1 MFTTKRKGIIA
12 LLCAVFAAAL
22 IACAISLA
30 PSASRTAPVYA
41 AEGDVA
47 AIDGT
52 NYTSLQKAIDAAGN
66 TATTITLLADTAESI
81 TIASG
86 QDITLALDG
95 FDITVETGNAITNNG
110 TLTIQGTSFAVISTD
125 DETGYAVNNT
135 GTLAIEGG
143 YFKNGLSIPN
153 AESVSISGGRFA
165 ALVPASYLAE
175 NCSIKSYYTIGNK
188 GYEIGESTPVAEITL
203 DDTRYVFEKISNAC
217 DAAAGGTV
225 TLIAD
230 VEQTNFITLDES
242 VTLDLNGYDI
252 EYTGEVN
259 NNLIKVTGE
268 NVVITNSS
276 EKESKLINKY
286 GEGGNAYSVI
296 HSEGA
301 NLTIENVTIESN
313 GNGVVFFGSLT
324 PAAASEADP
333 DTFNTLS
340 MEGVTVSSYAFA
352 LSGNGSS
359 AEDEA
364 WSGTAINITNSTINS
379 AQGCAIYQPQY
390 GILNINGEDTVI
402 EGSSGIEVR
411 AGILNVNAGTI
422 RADWSEFTVYEDA
435 GGASSVDGA
444 AIVVSQHSTNLPI
457 SVNLNGGTYSSSS
470 TGGMSVYEADLLNDV
485 ATDEIEITID
495 GGEYKQPVESENVK
509 GFVENGTFSE
519 ALPASYVSENAVF
532 YPVETEKGVAYTAT
546 TNTGDLSSE
555 LSVAQIGNAYYA
567 TLQEA
572 IDAAESGATVTLID
586 NVNEDITVAAD
597 DNITIDL
604 NGCTLT
610 GVSEHTITN
619 NGTLVID
626 DIAGGRVTNSTA
638 GKAAVYNAVEATVTL
653 NGGTYTRGTAN
664 EYYVIQNQGTMTI
677 NDGVTM
683 LQPSDS
689 SSGLTSGW
697 YTVPDGWD
705 TRANLT
711 INGGVFASNGIT
723 VKNDEVSNLTITG
736 GIFDGVDGYVA
747 NQSVQNWTYATIEG
761 GTFNGNVISW
771 AYTSGSTVVR
781 GDLDITGGT
790 FNGDIDALYYTGSSS
805 EPDEEENVDIS
816 GGAFANAF
824 DESFVAEGSVFYP
837 AEDGTYKV
845 VTEEEFETVTDNAGV
860 ALMNGVVY
868 DSLADAVDA
877 APTDGTQVTITL
889 IDTDGD
895 GIVTGLGVKVVEG
908 KNIVIDFDGLT
919 YDVTNPVGSP
929 GTETNG
935 FQLLKGSTVKMMN
948 GTLVSDTAKILIQN
962 YCDLTIDDM
971 TLDMSDCAQVQYV
984 ISNNF
989 GNTVITGD
997 TTIVAAPNQV
1007 AFDIYYWPSNG
1018 YTDGVSVTFDKNFI
1032 GTVTGMV
1039 QYGTDSTGATEDNW
1053 QTNKANLAIENGTFD
1068 ITFDVYSGDESD
1080 AGITVSGGEF
1090 SKEFDSAYVA
1100 EGSVLYTTDG
1110 DSFTV
1115 GTDDEAIDAGIA
1127 IIIDGIGYAEV
1138 PEGVVATVG
1147 AEGEVPAGYESLQ
1160 DAIDAAADG
1169 ETVKLLKN
1177 ITVDGRVN
1185 IDKSLTLDMQG
1196 YEISGGMLYIK
1207 GGTTAGNSITVNISN
1222 GSVIG
1227 PTYGIIVF
1235 NDVTL
1240 NIKDVNISAGTHN
1253 GIFVPLTAYDGDTT
1267 VLPSTINIEGGSVSG
1282 GNTESTASVAICGVG
1297 DNSETATKLIANGTT
1312 FTGGTFGI
1320 TGNGTAHNTY
1330 IELNDCVVT
1339 GSVGIY
1345 HPQDGDLIING
1356 GEITGDV
1363 TGIEIR
1369 SGTLTVNGGT
1379 ITGNGDPFES
1389 DPNGNGTTTTGAAIA
1404 VSQHTTNL
1412 PITVTINGGTFNG
1425 VRALYE
1431 ADLQDE
1437 ITEGVTIEVTGGTF
1451 NGEVYSENCTGF
1463 IAGGQFAEKPDDS
1476 YLDSEFTGFSEYNGM
1491 FIPVSSSTDGTLLEE
1506 IAQLRQEIDDAIAA
1520 INGELEGGDAAT
1532 LAEAVAALIGK
1543 MNELEDKIAELDE
1556 NMVTDADLQAL
1567 RNSITVA
1574 YNAAVSRVRAELSA
1588 QISDL
1593 RDSMAE
1599 MGDVSGQLDELKAAY
1614 EAADALLSA
1623 EIDDLRAELT
1633 EADAELVA
1641 ELDAA
1646 ISELES
1652 TYKAADDAI
1661 WNAIYALRDADSGM
1675 TTALWVI
1682 GVIAVLALCAGVA
1695 GVAFAIVRTKRS

>member
-66 TATTITLLADTAESI
+66 TATTITLLANTAESI

-276 EKESKLINKY
+276 EEESKLINKY

-390 GILNINGEDTVI
+390 GILNINGKDTVI

-626 DIAGGRVTNSTA
+626 DIAGGGRVTNSTA

-736 GIFDGVDGYVA
+736 GTFDGVDGYVA

-860 ALMNGVVY
+860 AIMNGVVY
-868 DSLADAVDA
+868 DSLANAVDA

-895 GIVTGLGVKVVEG
+895 GIVTGSGVKVVEG

-971 TLDMSDCAQVQYV
+971 TLDMSDCGQVQYV
-984 ISNNF
+984 ISNNS

-1007 AFDIYYWPSNG
+1007 AFDIYYWPGNG
-1018 YTDGVSVTFDKNFI
+1018 YTDGVSVTFDENFT
-1032 GTVTGMV
+1032 GTVTGTV
-1039 QYGTDSTGATEDNW
+1039 QYGTDSTGEAEDNW

-1068 ITFDVYSGDESD
+1068 ITFDVYSGDESE
-1080 AGITVSGGEF
+1080 AAIT
-1090 SKEFDSAYVA
+1090 
-1100 EGSVLYTTDG
+1100 
-1110 DSFTV
+1110 
-1115 GTDDEAIDAGIA
+1115 
-1127 IIIDGIGYAEV
+1127 
-1138 PEGVVATVG
+1138 
-1147 AEGEVPAGYESLQ
+1147 
-1160 DAIDAAADG
+1160 
-1169 ETVKLLKN
+1169 
-1177 ITVDGRVN
+1177 
-1185 IDKSLTLDMQG
+1185 
-1196 YEISGGMLYIK
+1196 ISGGK
-1207 GGTTAGNSITVNISN
+1207 FTTKFS
-1222 GSVIG
+1222 
-1227 PTYGIIVF
+1227 
-1235 NDVTL
+1235 
-1240 NIKDVNISAGTHN
+1240 
-1253 GIFVPLTAYDGDTT
+1253 
-1267 VLPSTINIEGGSVSG
+1267 
-1282 GNTESTASVAICGVG
+1282 
-1297 DNSETATKLIANGTT
+1297 
-1312 FTGGTFGI
+1312 
-1320 TGNGTAHNTY
+1320 
-1330 IELNDCVVT
+1330 
-1339 GSVGIY
+1339 
-1345 HPQDGDLIING
+1345 
-1356 GEITGDV
+1356 
-1363 TGIEIR
+1363 
-1369 SGTLTVNGGT
+1369 
-1379 ITGNGDPFES
+1379 
-1389 DPNGNGTTTTGAAIA
+1389 
-1404 VSQHTTNL
+1404 
-1412 PITVTINGGTFNG
+1412 
-1425 VRALYE
+1425 
-1431 ADLQDE
+1431 
-1437 ITEGVTIEVTGGTF
+1437 
-1451 NGEVYSENCTGF
+1451 
-1463 IAGGQFAEKPDDS
+1463 DS
-1476 YLDSEFTGFSEYNGM
+1476 YLADGYALSEYNGYY
-1491 FIPVSSSTDGTLLEE
+1491 IPISSSTDGTLLEE
-1506 IAQLRQEIDDAIAA
+1506 IAQLRQEIDEAIAA

-1532 LAEAVAALIGK
+1532 LAEAVTALIGK

-1567 RNSITVA
+1567 RNSITVS

>member
-1 MFTTKRKGIIA
+1 MFTTRRKGIIA

-41 AEGDVA
+41 AEGDLQVTQIVDSNDSSTTYATVEKAVA
-47 AIDGT
+47 AGIKFIIDTDEPGVY
-52 NYTSLQKAIDAAGN
+52 NGYTSLYDAMWNDFKANDTLILLQDCETAYIQLPNGSTIDLNDHDLTYTGTSTIIFSGNSSRTATITDNSVSGSERGGTLNITGERDGAKSVFEIGATLNVSNINIDSTGCVFYPRGSTAKLNITNCDITTTGIFCVATNAGDQAYYGVTINIAGSSLTAAAEDYDDCAVMMNVSGLLNIENSVITGDRQGLFVRAGDVTVVSSEIVLTGNWAAQEVNDENAYHNEDWQSGNEAPSAAIVAGN
-66 TATTITLLADTAESI
+66 RNGTYFADANVTIENSTITAPKEVVAIYVDATSAPQGTAETSYSSDVSISGAETSVTGSIVNNATDGDGKSIEIAVTGGTFTADVAEYIPEGTILTQDESGKIVEDESSVNSAVAEAGGVKYTTLQGAINAAADGAVVTMLADTAEDI
-81 TIASG
+81 TIAEG
-86 QDITLALDG
+86 QDITLDLN
-95 FDITVETGNAITNNG
+95 GNTLTNVSDHTITNSG
-110 TLTIQGTSFAVISTD
+110 TLTIVD
-125 DETGYAVNNT
+125 
-135 GTLAIEGG
+135 
-143 YFKNGLSIPN
+143 
-153 AESVSISGGRFA
+153 SG
-165 ALVPASYLAE
+165 
-175 NCSIKSYYTIGNK
+175 
-188 GYEIGESTPVAEITL
+188 
-203 DDTRYVFEKISNAC
+203 
-217 DAAAGGTV
+217 
-225 TLIAD
+225 
-230 VEQTNFITLDES
+230 
-242 VTLDLNGYDI
+242 
-252 EYTGEVN
+252 
-259 NNLIKVTGE
+259 
-268 NVVITNSS
+268 
-276 EKESKLINKY
+276 
-286 GEGGNAYSVI
+286 
-296 HSEGA
+296 
-301 NLTIENVTIESN
+301 
-313 GNGVVFFGSLT
+313 
-324 PAAASEADP
+324 
-333 DTFNTLS
+333 
-340 MEGVTVSSYAFA
+340 
-352 LSGNGSS
+352 
-359 AEDEA
+359 
-364 WSGTAINITNSTINS
+364 
-379 AQGCAIYQPQY
+379 
-390 GILNINGEDTVI
+390 
-402 EGSSGIEVR
+402 
-411 AGILNVNAGTI
+411 
-422 RADWSEFTVYEDA
+422 
-435 GGASSVDGA
+435 
-444 AIVVSQHSTNLPI
+444 
-457 SVNLNGGTYSSSS
+457 
-470 TGGMSVYEADLLNDV
+470 
-485 ATDEIEITID
+485 
-495 GGEYKQPVESENVK
+495 
-509 GFVENGTFSE
+509 ENGT
-519 ALPASYVSENAVF
+519 V
-532 YPVETEKGVAYTAT
+532 
-546 TNTGDLSSE
+546 
-555 LSVAQIGNAYYA
+555 
-567 TLQEA
+567 
-572 IDAAESGATVTLID
+572 
-586 NVNEDITVAAD
+586 
-597 DNITIDL
+597 DNIS
-604 NGCTLT
+604 NGRGAL
-610 GVSEHTITN
+610 VN
-619 NGTLVID
+619 YGT
-626 DIAGGRVTNSTA
+626 A
-638 GKAAVYNAVEATVTL
+638 TL
-653 NGGTYTRGTAN
+653 NGGTFTRSLEAGTYEPYGGN
-664 EYYVIQNQGTMTI
+664 GN
-677 NDGVTM
+677 
-683 LQPSDS
+683 S
-689 SSGLTSGW
+689 W
-697 YTVPDGWD
+697 YTLKNYGC
-705 TRANLT
+705 LT
-711 INGGVFASNGIT
+711 INEGSTVTTRLSDGEKAVGGFSSLIANGYQDSTDYNDNKDLVT
-723 VKNDEVSNLTITG
+723 VTENEATVVINGGSFSGGINTLKNDEGSTAEING
-736 GIFDGVDGYVA
+736 GTFINVTQA
-747 NQSVQNWTYATIEG
+747 AVQNWNKLT
-761 GTFNGNVISW
+761 
-771 AYTSGSTVVR
+771 
-781 GDLDITGGT
+781 ITGGT
-790 FNGDIDALYYTGSSS
+790 FNAEND
-805 EPDEEENVDIS
+805 NVDAVITGCWESDIGSNGTSVIEGGVFNGAVTYIDGYSGGIDYEIS
-816 GGAFANAF
+816 GGTF
-824 DESFVAEGSVFYP
+824 
-837 AEDGTYKV
+837 
-845 VTEEEFETVTDNAGV
+845 
-860 ALMNGVVY
+860 
-868 DSLADAVDA
+868 
-877 APTDGTQVTITL
+877 TQEV
-889 IDTDGD
+889 
-895 GIVTGLGVKVVEG
+895 
-908 KNIVIDFDGLT
+908 N
-919 YDVTNPVGSP
+919 
-929 GTETNG
+929 
-935 FQLLKGSTVKMMN
+935 
-948 GTLVSDTAKILIQN
+948 TAYI
-962 YCDLTIDDM
+962 
-971 TLDMSDCAQVQYV
+971 
-984 ISNNF
+984 
-989 GNTVITGD
+989 
-997 TTIVAAPNQV
+997 
-1007 AFDIYYWPSNG
+1007 
-1018 YTDGVSVTFDKNFI
+1018 
-1032 GTVTGMV
+1032 
-1039 QYGTDSTGATEDNW
+1039 
-1053 QTNKANLAIENGTFD
+1053 
-1068 ITFDVYSGDESD
+1068 
-1080 AGITVSGGEF
+1080 
-1090 SKEFDSAYVA
+1090 A

-1115 GTDDEAIDAGIA
+1115 GTDDEAIAADIK
-1127 IIIDGIGYAEV
+1127 IIIDGVGYTEI
-1138 PEGVVATVG
+1138 PESVVATVG
-1147 AEGEVPAGYESLQ
+1147 AEGKVPAGYESLQ

-1185 IDKSLTLDMQG
+1185 IYKSLTLDMQG
-1196 YEISGGMLYIK
+1196 YKISGGMLYIN
-1207 GGTTAGNSITVNISN
+1207 GGTIAGNSITVNISN

-1282 GNTESTASVAICGVG
+1282 GNTESAASVAICGVG

-1369 SGTLTVNGGT
+1369 SGTLTVNSGT

-1425 VRALYE
+1425 IRALYE

-1437 ITEGVTIEVTGGTF
+1437 VTEGVTIEVTGGTF

-1532 LAEAVAALIGK
+1532 LADAVTALIGK

>member
-1 MFTTKRKGIIA
+1 MFTTRRKGIIA

-66 TATTITLLADTAESI
+66 TATTITLLANTAESI

-276 EKESKLINKY
+276 EEESKLINKY

-457 SVNLNGGTYSSSS
+457 SVNLNGGTYSSTSA
-470 TGGMSVYEADLLNDV
+470 GGMSVYEADLLNDV
-485 ATDEIEITID
+485 ATDKIEIAID
-495 GGEYKQPVESENVK
+495 GGEYTQPVESENVK
-509 GFVENGTFSE
+509 GFVENGT
-519 ALPASYVSENAVF
+519 
-532 YPVETEKGVAYTAT
+532 
-546 TNTGDLSSE
+546 
-555 LSVAQIGNAYYA
+555 
-567 TLQEA
+567 
-572 IDAAESGATVTLID
+572 
-586 NVNEDITVAAD
+586 
-597 DNITIDL
+597 
-604 NGCTLT
+604 
-610 GVSEHTITN
+610 
-619 NGTLVID
+619 
-626 DIAGGRVTNSTA
+626 
-638 GKAAVYNAVEATVTL
+638 
-653 NGGTYTRGTAN
+653 
-664 EYYVIQNQGTMTI
+664 
-677 NDGVTM
+677 
-683 LQPSDS
+683 
-689 SSGLTSGW
+689 
-697 YTVPDGWD
+697 
-705 TRANLT
+705 
-711 INGGVFASNGIT
+711 
-723 VKNDEVSNLTITG
+723 
-736 GIFDGVDGYVA
+736 
-747 NQSVQNWTYATIEG
+747 
-761 GTFNGNVISW
+761 
-771 AYTSGSTVVR
+771 
-781 GDLDITGGT
+781 
-790 FNGDIDALYYTGSSS
+790 
-805 EPDEEENVDIS
+805 
-816 GGAFANAF
+816 FANAF

-895 GIVTGLGVKVVEG
+895 GIVTGSGVKVVEG

-919 YDVTNPVGSP
+919 YDVTNPTVGSP

-935 FQLLKGSTVKMMN
+935 FQLLKGSTVRMMN
-948 GTLVSDTAKILIQN
+948 GTLVSDAALILIQN
-962 YCDLTIDDM
+962 YCDLTVDDM

-1007 AFDIYYWPSNG
+1007 AFDIYYWPGNG

-1032 GTVTGMV
+1032 GTVTGTV
-1039 QYGTDSTGATEDNW
+1039 QYGTDSTGEAEDNW

-1068 ITFDVYSGDESD
+1068 ITFDVYSGEETE
-1080 AGITVSGGEF
+1080 AAIT
-1090 SKEFDSAYVA
+1090 
-1100 EGSVLYTTDG
+1100 
-1110 DSFTV
+1110 
-1115 GTDDEAIDAGIA
+1115 
-1127 IIIDGIGYAEV
+1127 
-1138 PEGVVATVG
+1138 
-1147 AEGEVPAGYESLQ
+1147 
-1160 DAIDAAADG
+1160 
-1169 ETVKLLKN
+1169 
-1177 ITVDGRVN
+1177 
-1185 IDKSLTLDMQG
+1185 
-1196 YEISGGMLYIK
+1196 ISGGK
-1207 GGTTAGNSITVNISN
+1207 FTTKFS
-1222 GSVIG
+1222 
-1227 PTYGIIVF
+1227 
-1235 NDVTL
+1235 
-1240 NIKDVNISAGTHN
+1240 
-1253 GIFVPLTAYDGDTT
+1253 
-1267 VLPSTINIEGGSVSG
+1267 
-1282 GNTESTASVAICGVG
+1282 
-1297 DNSETATKLIANGTT
+1297 
-1312 FTGGTFGI
+1312 
-1320 TGNGTAHNTY
+1320 
-1330 IELNDCVVT
+1330 
-1339 GSVGIY
+1339 
-1345 HPQDGDLIING
+1345 
-1356 GEITGDV
+1356 
-1363 TGIEIR
+1363 
-1369 SGTLTVNGGT
+1369 
-1379 ITGNGDPFES
+1379 
-1389 DPNGNGTTTTGAAIA
+1389 
-1404 VSQHTTNL
+1404 
-1412 PITVTINGGTFNG
+1412 
-1425 VRALYE
+1425 
-1431 ADLQDE
+1431 
-1437 ITEGVTIEVTGGTF
+1437 
-1451 NGEVYSENCTGF
+1451 
-1463 IAGGQFAEKPDDS
+1463 DS
-1476 YLDSEFTGFSEYNGM
+1476 YLADGYALSEYNGYY
-1491 FIPVSSSTDGTLLEE
+1491 IPISSSTEGTMLEE
-1506 IAQLRQEIDDAIAA
+1506 IEQIRQEIDAAIAEVNEA
-1520 INGELEGGDAAT
+1520 LAGSDAET
-1532 LAEAVAALIGK
+1532 LAESMTKLIDR
-1543 MNELEDKIAELDE
+1543 MSELEAMIGELDE
-1556 NMVTDADLQAL
+1556 SMVTSADLAAL
-1567 RNSITVA
+1567 RGSVTAA
-1574 YNAAVSRVRAELSA
+1574 YTAAVSQVRAQLSA
-1588 QISDL
+1588 QIDDL
-1593 RDSMAE
+1593 REAIAG
-1599 MGDVSGQLDELKAAY
+1599 MGDVSAELEELRAAY
-1614 EAADALLSA
+1614 EAADELLSA
-1623 EIDDLRAELT
+1623 DIADVSAEL
-1633 EADAELVA
+1633 E
-1641 ELDAA
+1641 AA

-1652 TYKAADDAI
+1652 AYGEADDAI

>member
-1 MFTTKRKGIIA
+1 MFTTRRKGIIA
-12 LLCAVFAAAL
+12 ILCAVFAAAL

-30 PSASRTAPVYA
+30 PSATRTAPVYA
-41 AEGDVA
+41 TEGYVA
-47 AIDGT
+47 AIGDT
-52 NYTSLQKAIDAAGN
+52 NYTSLKGAIDAAGN
-66 TATTITLLADTAESI
+66 TATTITLLTNTAENI

-153 AESVSISGGRFA
+153 AESVSISGG
-165 ALVPASYLAE
+165 
-175 NCSIKSYYTIGNK
+175 
-188 GYEIGESTPVAEITL
+188 
-203 DDTRYVFEKISNAC
+203 
-217 DAAAGGTV
+217 
-225 TLIAD
+225 
-230 VEQTNFITLDES
+230 
-242 VTLDLNGYDI
+242 
-252 EYTGEVN
+252 
-259 NNLIKVTGE
+259 
-268 NVVITNSS
+268 
-276 EKESKLINKY
+276 
-286 GEGGNAYSVI
+286 
-296 HSEGA
+296 
-301 NLTIENVTIESN
+301 
-313 GNGVVFFGSLT
+313 
-324 PAAASEADP
+324 
-333 DTFNTLS
+333 
-340 MEGVTVSSYAFA
+340 
-352 LSGNGSS
+352 
-359 AEDEA
+359 
-364 WSGTAINITNSTINS
+364 
-379 AQGCAIYQPQY
+379 
-390 GILNINGEDTVI
+390 
-402 EGSSGIEVR
+402 
-411 AGILNVNAGTI
+411 
-422 RADWSEFTVYEDA
+422 
-435 GGASSVDGA
+435 
-444 AIVVSQHSTNLPI
+444 
-457 SVNLNGGTYSSSS
+457 
-470 TGGMSVYEADLLNDV
+470 
-485 ATDEIEITID
+485 
-495 GGEYKQPVESENVK
+495 
-509 GFVENGTFSE
+509 
-519 ALPASYVSENAVF
+519 
-532 YPVETEKGVAYTAT
+532 
-546 TNTGDLSSE
+546 
-555 LSVAQIGNAYYA
+555 
-567 TLQEA
+567 
-572 IDAAESGATVTLID
+572 
-586 NVNEDITVAAD
+586 
-597 DNITIDL
+597 
-604 NGCTLT
+604 
-610 GVSEHTITN
+610 
-619 NGTLVID
+619 
-626 DIAGGRVTNSTA
+626 
-638 GKAAVYNAVEATVTL
+638 
-653 NGGTYTRGTAN
+653 
-664 EYYVIQNQGTMTI
+664 
-677 NDGVTM
+677 
-683 LQPSDS
+683 
-689 SSGLTSGW
+689 
-697 YTVPDGWD
+697 
-705 TRANLT
+705 
-711 INGGVFASNGIT
+711 
-723 VKNDEVSNLTITG
+723 
-736 GIFDGVDGYVA
+736 
-747 NQSVQNWTYATIEG
+747 
-761 GTFNGNVISW
+761 
-771 AYTSGSTVVR
+771 
-781 GDLDITGGT
+781 
-790 FNGDIDALYYTGSSS
+790 
-805 EPDEEENVDIS
+805 
-816 GGAFANAF
+816 AFANAF

-868 DSLADAVDA
+868 DSLAEAVEA
-877 APTDGTQVTITL
+877 MPTGTATTITL
-889 IDTDGD
+889 VGNDDVIEGS
-895 GIVTGLGVKVVEG
+895 GI
-908 KNIVIDFDGLT
+908 IVPSGSNLTIDFNGKT
-919 YDVTNPVGSP
+919 YCVTSNLAGSP
-929 GTETNG
+929 GYESQA
-935 FQLLKGSTVKMMN
+935 FQLLRDSTIVLKN
-948 GTLVSDTAKILIQN
+948 GAISGENVDLQMYIQN
-962 YCDLTIDDM
+962 YADLTLEDM
-971 TLDMSDCAQVQYV
+971 TLDASDDNKIGYV

-997 TTIVAAPNQV
+997 TTIVAASNKV
-1007 AFDIYYWPSNG
+1007 AFDVYYWPSNG
-1018 YTDGVSVTFDKNFI
+1018 YTEGVSVTFDEDFI
-1032 GTVTGMV
+1032 GSVTGKV
-1039 QYGTDSTGATEDNW
+1039 QYGTDSTGAAEPDW
-1053 QTNKANLAIENGTFD
+1053 QTNKANLAIENGEFD
-1068 ITFDVYSGDESD
+1068 ITFDVYSGEAAEADI
-1080 AGITVSGGEF
+1080 AISGGTF
-1090 SKEFDSAYVA
+1090 IQKVNTAYIA

-1115 GTDDEAIDAGIA
+1115 GTDDEAIDAGIS
-1127 IIIDGIGYAEV
+1127 IIIDGIGYTEI

-1253 GIFVPLTAYDGDTT
+1253 GIFVPLEAYDSDTT

-1451 NGEVYSENCTGF
+1451 NGEVYSENCTEF

-1491 FIPVSSSTDGTLLEE
+1491 FVPVTSSTEGTMLEE
-1506 IAQLRQEIDDAIAA
+1506 IEQIRQEIADAIAEV
-1520 INGELEGGDAAT
+1520 NGALAGGDATT
-1532 LAEAVAALIGK
+1532 LAESMTKLIDR
-1543 MNELEDKIAELDE
+1543 MNELEAMIGELDE
-1556 NMVTDADLQAL
+1556 SMVTEADLAAL
-1567 RNSITVA
+1567 RGSVTAA
-1574 YNAAVSRVRAELSA
+1574 YTAAVSQVRAQLSA
-1588 QISDL
+1588 QIDDL
-1593 RDSMAE
+1593 REAIAG
-1599 MGDVSGQLDELKAAY
+1599 MGDVSAELEELRAAY
-1614 EAADALLSA
+1614 EAADELLSA
-1623 EIDDLRAELT
+1623 DIADVSAEL
-1633 EADAELVA
+1633 E
-1641 ELDAA
+1641 AA

-1652 TYKAADDAI
+1652 AYGEADDAI

>member
-1 MFTTKRKGIIA
+1 MFTTRRKGIIA
-12 LLCAVFAAAL
+12 ILCAVFAAAL
-22 IACAISLA
+22 IACAISWA

-41 AEGDVA
+41 AEGDLQVTQIVDSNDSSITYETVEDAVA
-47 AIDGT
+47 ADIKFIIDTDEPGVY
-52 NYTSLQKAIDAAGN
+52 NGYTSLYNAMLYDFKANDTLILLQDCETNWLTLPNGSVIDLNGHDLTYTGTTTITFSGSGKTATITDNSVSGSERGGTLNITGERDGSQSVFEIAGAKLNVSNINIQSTGCVFYPRGN
-66 TATTITLLADTAESI
+66 TAELNITNCAITTTGVFCVATNAGDQAYYGVTINISGSSLTAAAENDDDCAIMMNVSGSLNIENSVITGDRQGLFVRAGDVTVVNSEIVVTGDWAAREENDENAYHDGDWQSGNEAPSAAIVAGNRNGTYFADANVTIENSTITAPKEVVAIYVDATSAPQGTAE
-81 TIASG
+81 
-86 QDITLALDG
+86 
-95 FDITVETGNAITNNG
+95 
-110 TLTIQGTSFAVISTD
+110 TSYSSD
-125 DETGYAVNNT
+125 
-135 GTLAIEGG
+135 
-143 YFKNGLSIPN
+143 
-153 AESVSISGGRFA
+153 VSISG
-165 ALVPASYLAE
+165 AE
-175 NCSIKSYYTIGNK
+175 T
-188 GYEIGESTPVAEITL
+188 
-203 DDTRYVFEKISNAC
+203 
-217 DAAAGGTV
+217 
-225 TLIAD
+225 
-230 VEQTNFITLDES
+230 S
-242 VTLDLNGYDI
+242 VTGSI
-252 EYTGEVN
+252 VN
-259 NNLIKVTGE
+259 NATDGDGKSIEIAVTG
-268 NVVITNSS
+268 
-276 EKESKLINKY
+276 
-286 GEGGNAYSVI
+286 
-296 HSEGA
+296 
-301 NLTIENVTIESN
+301 
-313 GNGVVFFGSLT
+313 
-324 PAAASEADP
+324 
-333 DTFNTLS
+333 
-340 MEGVTVSSYAFA
+340 
-352 LSGNGSS
+352 
-359 AEDEA
+359 
-364 WSGTAINITNSTINS
+364 
-379 AQGCAIYQPQY
+379 
-390 GILNINGEDTVI
+390 
-402 EGSSGIEVR
+402 
-411 AGILNVNAGTI
+411 
-422 RADWSEFTVYEDA
+422 
-435 GGASSVDGA
+435 
-444 AIVVSQHSTNLPI
+444 
-457 SVNLNGGTYSSSS
+457 
-470 TGGMSVYEADLLNDV
+470 
-485 ATDEIEITID
+485 
-495 GGEYKQPVESENVK
+495 
-509 GFVENGTFSE
+509 GTFSE
-519 ALPASYVSENAVF
+519 AF
-532 YPVETEKGVAYTAT
+532 
-546 TNTGDLSSE
+546 
-555 LSVAQIGNAYYA
+555 
-567 TLQEA
+567 
-572 IDAAESGATVTLID
+572 
-586 NVNEDITVAAD
+586 
-597 DNITIDL
+597 
-604 NGCTLT
+604 
-610 GVSEHTITN
+610 
-619 NGTLVID
+619 
-626 DIAGGRVTNSTA
+626 
-638 GKAAVYNAVEATVTL
+638 
-653 NGGTYTRGTAN
+653 
-664 EYYVIQNQGTMTI
+664 
-677 NDGVTM
+677 
-683 LQPSDS
+683 DS
-689 SSGLTSGW
+689 S
-697 YTVPDGWD
+697 Y
-705 TRANLT
+705 
-711 INGGVFASNGIT
+711 I
-723 VKNDEVSNLTITG
+723 
-736 GIFDGVDGYVA
+736 
-747 NQSVQNWTYATIEG
+747 
-761 GTFNGNVISW
+761 
-771 AYTSGSTVVR
+771 
-781 GDLDITGGT
+781 
-790 FNGDIDALYYTGSSS
+790 
-805 EPDEEENVDIS
+805 
-816 GGAFANAF
+816 
-824 DESFVAEGSVFYP
+824 
-837 AEDGTYKV
+837 
-845 VTEEEFETVTDNAGV
+845 
-860 ALMNGVVY
+860 
-868 DSLADAVDA
+868 
-877 APTDGTQVTITL
+877 
-889 IDTDGD
+889 
-895 GIVTGLGVKVVEG
+895 
-908 KNIVIDFDGLT
+908 
-919 YDVTNPVGSP
+919 
-929 GTETNG
+929 
-935 FQLLKGSTVKMMN
+935 
-948 GTLVSDTAKILIQN
+948 
-962 YCDLTIDDM
+962 
-971 TLDMSDCAQVQYV
+971 
-984 ISNNF
+984 
-989 GNTVITGD
+989 
-997 TTIVAAPNQV
+997 
-1007 AFDIYYWPSNG
+1007 
-1018 YTDGVSVTFDKNFI
+1018 
-1032 GTVTGMV
+1032 
-1039 QYGTDSTGATEDNW
+1039 
-1053 QTNKANLAIENGTFD
+1053 
-1068 ITFDVYSGDESD
+1068 
-1080 AGITVSGGEF
+1080 
-1090 SKEFDSAYVA
+1090 A

-1115 GTDDEAIDAGIA
+1115 GTDDEAIDAGIS
-1127 IIIDGIGYAEV
+1127 IIIDGIGYTKI
-1138 PEGVVATVG
+1138 PESVVATVG
-1147 AEGEVPAGYESLQ
+1147 AEGKVPAGYESLQ
-1160 DAIDAAADG
+1160 DAITAAADG

-1451 NGEVYSENCTGF
+1451 NGEVYSENCTEF

-1532 LAEAVAALIGK
+1532 LADAVTALIGK